1 MTYPSDPNRP
11 EFAFGARARQS
22 PYFERA
28 RSAGAC
34 MYTLYNHMVMPVSYG
49 QPSAEY
55 DRLMNHASVWDVA
68 AERQV
73 QLKGP
78 DAQKLAQMMSPR
90 DVAKCKIGQGFYT
103 PILNKAGGVVND
115 PILLKLEDDLLWLS
129 IADSDVRLYAMG
141 LADAYDL
148 DVEVSEPDASP
159 LAVQGPKAEDVIAH
173 AFGEHTIS
181 AMVNLWQCYELICL
195 EPLLDEPVAIGYPIS
210 LARVCIAVYATPR
223 RIKAFGSLPKEVS
236 TRQGMIVEPPAS
248 TRWP

>member
-49 QPSAEY
+49 QPGAEY

-78 DAQKLAQMMSPR
+78 DAQKLAQMMSP
-90 DVAKCKIGQGFYT
+90 
-103 PILNKAGGVVND
+103 
-115 PILLKLEDDLLWLS
+115 
-129 IADSDVRLYAMG
+129 
-141 LADAYDL
+141 
-148 DVEVSEPDASP
+148 
-159 LAVQGPKAEDVIAH
+159 
-173 AFGEHTIS
+173 
-181 AMVNLWQCYELICL
+181 
-195 EPLLDEPVAIGYPIS
+195 
-210 LARVCIAVYATPR
+210 PR
-223 RIKAFGSLPKEVS
+223 RG
-236 TRQGMIVEPPAS
+236 
-248 TRWP
+248 